1 MITTKRYAFYD
12 ILLGNSPL
20 KQGDG
25 VVALEPDKEVRV
37 DDMALDRRE
46 D

>member
-1 MITTKRYAFYD
+1 MISTKRYAFHD
-12 ILLGNSPL
+12 ILLGESPL
-20 KQGDG
+20 KQVEC
-25 VVALEPDKEVRV
+25 VVALEPDREVRV